1 MKPKKKKDKEY
12 MAILDQ
18 PIEVLKKP
26 MGRSVNFDAA
36 ITQILKVCGRRK
48 GQK

>member
-1 MKPKKKKDKEY
+1 MKTKKKKDREY

-26 MGRSVNFDAA
+26 MGRSVDFDAV
-36 ITQILKVCGRRK
+36 ITDVLRSNP
-48 GQK
+48 

>member
-1 MKPKKKKDKEY
+1 MKSKDKKDREY

-26 MGRSVNFDAA
+26 MGRSVDFG
-36 ITQILKVCGRRK
+36 ILLSAKR
-48 GQK
+48 